1 MKIAHIVSTF
11 PPYAGGI
18 GNTCLYEAKELAKL
32 GHEVTVFT
40 PSQKSWFLSEKIKIR
55 YLKPIFKYGN
65 AAFVPQIVF
74 LLGRFD
80 IIYLHWP
87 FIGAESILLA
97 KRFSWIKKP
106 LIVRYQMD
114 LRDRGLRGAFF
125 NLYSLF
131 FIPLLIKAAD
141 KILVSSFDYA
151 KHSKIK
157 KYMGTVP
164 IRGQSPE
171 FIEVPL
177 GVDAEKFFPQP
188 KNRELLKKHNLT
200 SEDKIILFVGGLDRA
215 HYFKG
220 VEVLLRAVAGLRLKI
235 KDLRLLIVGEG
246 DLKPKYKRLAGDLGI
261 GDRVIFAGKVS
272 DEELPGYYNLA
283 DVFVLP
289 STDSSE
295 AFGLVLLEAMASA
308 KPVVVSDLPG
318 SRILAAGSGL
328 VAKVGD
334 KYGLGQKISLL
345 LQNEKLARQFG
356 QSGRKKVLEKY
367 NWHALAKQLERIYT
381 ES

>member
-1 MKIAHIVSTF
+1 
-11 PPYAGGI
+11 
-18 GNTCLYEAKELAKL
+18 
-32 GHEVTVFT
+32 
-40 PSQKSWFLSEKIKIR
+40 
-55 YLKPIFKYGN
+55 
-65 AAFVPQIVF
+65 
-74 LLGRFD
+74 
-80 IIYLHWP
+80 
-87 FIGAESILLA
+87 
-97 KRFSWIKKP
+97 
-106 LIVRYQMD
+106 
-114 LRDRGLRGAFF
+114 
-125 NLYSLF
+125 
-131 FIPLLIKAAD
+131 
-141 KILVSSFDYA
+141 
-151 KHSKIK
+151 
-157 KYMGTVP
+157 MGTVP

-295 AFGLVLLEAMASA
+295 AFGLVLLEAMAGGLPIITTNVVGSA
-308 KPVVVSDLPG
+308 SLIGAKK
-318 SRILAAGSGL
+318 AG
-328 VAKVGD
+328 
-334 KYGLGQKISLL
+334 IIIPP
-345 LQNEKLARQFG
+345 NNPE
-356 QSGRKKVLEKY
+356 
-367 NWHALAKQLERIYT
+367 ALANAIQKLLEEKPLYQRLQENGKKFAEEFRIQKNINKFLEVYKCAAEKT
-381 ES
+381 RY